1 MDELLQRS
9 RDCRAQLW
17 THIRNNR
24 ARHDLQIMLNAAERE
39 LTELSKEA
47 VNCRRHQRV
56 TRQYE
61 EIYRRVDQ
69 AFDNFEKHLLI
80 ARLKY

>member
-1 MDELLQRS
+1 
-9 RDCRAQLW
+9 
-17 THIRNNR
+17 
-24 ARHDLQIMLNAAERE
+24 
-39 LTELSKEA
+39 